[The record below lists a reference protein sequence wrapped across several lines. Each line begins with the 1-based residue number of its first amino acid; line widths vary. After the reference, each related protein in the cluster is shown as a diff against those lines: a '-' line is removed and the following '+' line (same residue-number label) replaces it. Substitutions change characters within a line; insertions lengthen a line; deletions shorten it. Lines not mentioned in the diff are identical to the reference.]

1 MNESRVLIYEL
12 IGHTLYKYQ
21 NIVRKLLSEG
31 SAGTNK
37 MAKFPKFTKTL
48 CVRKAFIFANPLE
61 TKESRVVI
69 CELIGYT
76 LHSYQ
81 NIAQK

>member
-1 MNESRVLIYEL
+1 MNESRVLICEL
-12 IGHTLYKYQ
+12 IGYTLYKYQ
-21 NIVRKLLSEG
+21 NIVQKLLSEG

-48 CVRKAFIFANPLE
+48 CVKKAFVLANPLE

-69 CELIGYT
+69 CKLIGHT